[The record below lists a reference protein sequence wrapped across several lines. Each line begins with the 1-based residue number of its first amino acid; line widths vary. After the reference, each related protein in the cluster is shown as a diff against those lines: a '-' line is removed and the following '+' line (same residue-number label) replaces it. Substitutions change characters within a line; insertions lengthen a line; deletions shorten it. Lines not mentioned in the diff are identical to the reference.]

1 MKVTLEIDLTNYSDI
16 VFRLILSKAEEWG
29 VSPADAATRL
39 LDEIAHR
46 SSENRLNY
54 TSTIDESKLSNSP
67 DLSDSC
73 SWVAS
78 DGALQG
84 ADALRAGADALTTA
98 LPSTLTAAL
107 NGAVCMG
114 AIKANMVEPRQA
126 THFQLANIEQ
136 A

>member
-46 SSENRLNY
+46 SSENHLNFS
-54 TSTIDESKLSNSP
+54 STIDESKLSNSP

-73 SWVAS
+73 RWVAS
-78 DGALQG
+78 DGAQQ
-84 ADALRAGADALTTA
+84 GADALTTA
-98 LPSTLTAAL
+98 LPAAL
-107 NGAVCMG
+107 SGAVCMG
-114 AIKANMVEPRQA
+114 TIKANAVAPRHA
-126 THFQLANIEQ
+126 PHFQLAQCANIEQ

>member
-29 VSPADAATRL
+29 VSPADSAARL

-46 SSENRLNY
+46 SSENHLNY
-54 TSTIDESKLSNSP
+54 TSTIDESKLSNFP

-73 SWVAS
+73 RWVAS
-78 DGALQG
+78 DGAPQ
-84 ADALRAGADALTTA
+84 GADALTTA
-98 LPSTLTAAL
+98 LPSTLPAAL
-107 NGAVCMG
+107 SGAVCMG
-114 AIKANMVEPRQA
+114 TIKANAVTPRHA
-126 THFQLANIEQ
+126 PHFQLANIEQ